1 MKTNLNRVGIVG
13 TTSWGTTLAIVMA
26 RKGLSVTLL
35 ARSQE
40 ESDRLNFDRENKK
53 LLPGFSFPKHLVV
66 TTNGNEALLESHF
79 TVIAVPSKTFRS
91 NIREIRTNLNPSTV
105 IISATKGLELDSGF
119 RMSEVIEQELDP
131 PLNARICILSG
142 PNLSTE
148 IADGVPALTVLAS
161 NDTALANAAQSAL
174 MTDNFRI
181 YTNADVIGVELAGAL
196 KNIVAIGAGIC
207 DGLGYGN
214 NAKAAFVTRGLAEIT
229 KIGIQA
235 GANPMTFA
243 GLAGFGDLMATASSS
258 LSRNR
263 YLGEELGKG
272 KTLDEIRESMHNVT
286 EGVDSTSAALM
297 MADRYNVDIPIT
309 KTIYRIL
316 FEGLDPS
323 SAAKEL
329 LARAPQPELNT
340 GL

>member
-1 MKTNLNRVGIVG
+1 M
-13 TTSWGTTLAIVMA
+13 
-26 RKGLSVTLL
+26 
-35 ARSQE
+35 
-40 ESDRLNFDRENKK
+40 
-53 LLPGFSFPKHLVV
+53 
-66 TTNGNEALLESHF
+66 
-79 TVIAVPSKTFRS
+79 
-91 NIREIRTNLNPSTV
+91 
-105 IISATKGLELDSGF
+105 
-119 RMSEVIEQELDP
+119 
-131 PLNARICILSG
+131 
-142 PNLSTE
+142 
-148 IADGVPALTVLAS
+148 
-161 NDTALANAAQSAL
+161 
-174 MTDNFRI
+174 
-181 YTNADVIGVELAGAL
+181 
-196 KNIVAIGAGIC
+196 
-207 DGLGYGN
+207 
-214 NAKAAFVTRGLAEIT
+214 
-229 KIGIQA
+229 GIQA

-272 KTLDEIRESMHNVT
+272 KTVDEIRESMHNVT